1 MFTTACSTWS
11 TTLFPVETTEAIKRK
26 KKKQIENRRDISTV
40 NDRII
45 SIDKTR
51 TNGLP
56 LLRNDEVDHM
66 QL

>member
-26 KKKQIENRRDISTV
+26 KKQIENRRNISTV
-40 NDRII
+40 QRII